1 MGAQCAGGRVAGD
14 ESERGGWASREEAK
28 RHCESSS
35 VRSLAAPPAP
45 WCGREWIIYYKLVL
59 SDN

>member
-14 ESERGGWASREEAK
+14 ESERGGWASREEAQ

-45 WCGREWIIYYKLVL
+45 WCGREWIIY
-59 SDN
+59 